1 VVSDTVE
8 FGGWPRPPRWV
19 WATAGVAAVAVLAGV
34 VIARTGPHG
43 TAASPV
49 NLGLPSVPAQ
59 PPVLFGG
66 PVHGVRTDLVIGGDS
81 LWQLETGRPRQVL
94 AGLLANGA
102 SPLLA
107 GPGAGVSQIV
117 PAAGGVIAVVGGSS
131 GQPPGAGTRG
141 RVVFIPR
148 QGPARVIARATAV
161 AVAPGGRGVWVQ
173 TAVTPAPSGGYPPSG
188 RPRTVW
194 SPTYQVSL
202 AGRRVGAVLRLPLG
216 LVAATSIGLL
226 TSDVETRRLA
236 VWNAVT
242 GRREPLPLPGNALV
256 VAAGQDV
263 VIWQPWQCPARCPL
277 HLTGLQTGAA
287 MTIRVPAGWWQPMQ
301 YQEPVAFD
309 RSGTRLA
316 LPLERVD
323 PSGNPVAE
331 DLYLIDAATGTARA
345 VPGGPSASD
354 QPLGLGN
361 PGIQLTGAW
370 DQAGRLWVLAT
381 SGYGYFQLG
390 YWTGTGPLHVYPP
403 IQGNPAALAAPGTG
417 AVLP

>member
-1 VVSDTVE
+1 
-8 FGGWPRPPRWV
+8 
-19 WATAGVAAVAVLAGV
+19 
-34 VIARTGPHG
+34 
-43 TAASPV
+43 
-49 NLGLPSVPAQ
+49 
-59 PPVLFGG
+59 VLFGV
-66 PVHGVRTDLVIGGDS
+66 PVHRVPTDLVIGGDS
-81 LWQLETGRPRQVL
+81 FWRLETGRPRQVL
-94 AGLLANGA
+94 GGLLANGV

-107 GPGAGVSQIV
+107 DSGVGVSQIA
-117 PAAGGVIAVVGGSS
+117 PAEGGVIAVIGGSS
-131 GQPPGAGTRG
+131 GPQPGERTRG
-141 RVVFIPR
+141 RVVFIPG

-161 AVAPGGRGVWVQ
+161 AVAPGSGGVWVQ
-173 TAVTPAPSGGYPPSG
+173 TAVAPASPGGYPPSA

-202 AGRRVGAVLRLPLG
+202 AGHRVGAVLRLPLG

-226 TSDVETRRLA
+226 TSDVGTNQLRL
-236 VWNAVT
+236 WNAVT
-242 GRREPLPLPGNALV
+242 GRREPLQLPGNAG
-256 VAAGQDV
+256 VAASGHGV
-263 VIWQPWQCPARCPL
+263 VIWQPWPCPARCPL

-287 MTIRVPAGWWQPMQ
+287 RTIRVPAGWWQPMQ
-301 YQEPVAFD
+301 YQQPVAFD
-309 RSGTRLA
+309 RSGTRFVIS
-316 LPLERVD
+316 LERVD
-323 PSGNPVAE
+323 TSGNLVAE

-361 PGIQLTGAW
+361 PGVQLTGAW

-403 IQGNPAALAAPGTG
+403 IEGNPTALAAPGTG